1 MESNG
6 HKHWTENWRA
16 LTPILVTVAVFM
28 LGSLQSTVW
37 KIDDKMFKHFTNEE
51 IHIPRSTV
59 VTKAEFDLM
68 TKMRDK
74 QVEDLKEVVKDG
86 ITQLRIEVRNP
97 QVYKRAD

>member
-6 HKHWTENWRA
+6 AKHWTENWRA
-16 LTPILVTVAVFM
+16 LTPILVTVAIFM
-28 LGSLQSTVW
+28 LGSLQATVY

-74 QVEDLKEVVKDG
+74 QLEDMREIVKDG
-86 ITQLRIEVRNP
+86 IAQLRIEVRNP
-97 QVYKRAD
+97 QVYKK